1 MSFFSFSFGA
11 SYTSSSSIKESIR
24 VSGSGRC
31 KLNSL
36 RPLTLSK
43 EETCG
48 EVGDV
53 VGDDEGDIFVLILVV
68 RVRRIAMLVVDD

>member
-1 MSFFSFSFGA
+1 M
-11 SYTSSSSIKESIR
+11 
-24 VSGSGRC
+24 
-31 KLNSL
+31 

-53 VGDDEGDIFVLILVV
+53 VGDEEGDIFVLILVV
-68 RVRRIAMLVVDD
+68 RVRKIAILGVDDRCWHVASVASVCVTVEYADKPE